1 MTKSYRYDA
10 FGVEKNID
18 DSDTNAF
25 RYCGEYFDKETAT
38 VYLRARNYNPSTG
51 RFISRDPY
59 SGKNEEPLSLNKYTY
74 CQNNPLIFVDPSGK
88 YGVVIYGSYPYE
100 ENATKDN
107 EEQANIIR
115 EKYEVSYGECYV
127 YEVGTAEEFV
137 NVWNSL
143 DDSNG
148 IDEIQV
154 ICHGTAYR
162 NTPDKGVGC
171 IYFGDYSSLYSSSY
185 TNSIGASEYDK
196 SRRLRGLNDQN
207 MNDVMQKNVRSIY
220 FSACN
225 TSNLDF
231 KTNISEAFAQKNFG
245 AEVTGW
251 DGGVYFKRTW
261 WKIFTANWD
270 EPMGMNSQ
278 STFKY
283 FRDNSYKQNAEERN
297 PSKVSYQAYGP
308 KELDSNI
315 FK

>member
-1 MTKSYRYDA
+1 
-10 FGVEKNID
+10 
-18 DSDTNAF
+18 
-25 RYCGEYFDKETAT
+25 
-38 VYLRARNYNPSTG
+38 
-51 RFISRDPY
+51 
-59 SGKNEEPLSLNKYTY
+59 
-74 CQNNPLIFVDPSGK
+74 
-88 YGVVIYGSYPYE
+88 
-100 ENATKDN
+100 
-107 EEQANIIR
+107 
-115 EKYEVSYGECYV
+115 
-127 YEVGTAEEFV
+127 
-137 NVWNSL
+137 
-143 DDSNG
+143 
-148 IDEIQV
+148 
-154 ICHGTAYR
+154 
-162 NTPDKGVGC
+162 
-171 IYFGDYSSLYSSSY
+171 
-185 TNSIGASEYDK
+185 
-196 SRRLRGLNDQN
+196 

-270 EPMGMNSQ
+270 EPMGMDSQ